1 MDVLLLSIIVIAY
14 MLIIGYTGYVA
25 WKRTK
30 TAEDFMVAG
39 RTTHPYIMAMSYGA
53 TFISTAAIVG
63 FGGVAGVYGMGLL
76 WLTVLNILVGIFIAF
91 VFFGKKTR
99 KIGHNLKALTFPE
112 FLSRRFDSRFIQ
124 YFSGFVIFLGMPL
137 YASAVLIG
145 MARFVETTLNIDYSI
160 ALVGMALIVA
170 LYVIFGGIKGVMY
183 TDAVQGSIMFFGMLF
198 LLFGIYYL
206 LGGVVEANQALT
218 NMANMVPSAASATG
232 ATGWT
237 TIPAFGSPFWWTLV
251 STLILGVGIGVLSQP
266 QLIVRFMTVKSNK
279 ELNRAVLVGGIF
291 IALMTGTAFIVGA
304 LSNVYFLQ
312 TTGQISIAAAAGN
325 ADKIIPL
332 FIATA
337 MPLWFAYIFMITL
350 ISAAMSTLSAQ
361 FHVQGTALG
370 RDIYETLFR
379 KKGGPST
386 VVIARGGI
394 VIAVFIAVILGFLLP
409 ANIVAVGTALWF
421 SLTAAAFL
429 TMYVCACYWKR
440 ATTTGVIAGMVSG
453 TIVSVIWLLFVYKK
467 SAVALGLCN
476 FLTGQPT
483 LVTGMPWNA
492 IDPIVI
498 GLPVAAIVTVVITLL
513 TKPMAKEHL
522 DKCFEGM

>member
-1 MDVLLLSIIVIAY
+1 MDILLLSIIASVY
-14 MLIIGYTGYVA
+14 IIILGYTGYVA
-25 WKRTK
+25 WKQTK

-99 KIGHNLKALTFPE
+99 KMGHNLKALTFPE
-112 FLSRRFDSRFIQ
+112 FLSRRYESKFIQ
-124 YFSGFVIFLGMPL
+124 YFSGLVIFLGMPL
-137 YASAVLIG
+137 YASVVLIG
-145 MARFVETTLNIDYSI
+145 MARFVETTLNIDYSL
-160 ALVGMALIVA
+160 ALIGMALIVA

-183 TDAVQGSIMFFGMLF
+183 TDAVQGTIMFFGMIF
-198 LLFGIYYL
+198 LLFGIYYI
-206 LGGVVEANQALT
+206 LGGVTEANQALT
-218 NMANMVPSAASATG
+218 NMSNLLPQAAAATG

-237 TIPAFGSPFWWTLV
+237 SIPAFGSPFWWTLV

-312 TTGQISIAAAAGN
+312 NTGQIAITAAGGN

-332 FIATA
+332 FISTA

-350 ISAAMSTLSAQ
+350 ISAAMSTLSSQ

-370 RDIYETLFR
+370 RDVYETLTKR
-379 KKGGPST
+379 KGAST

-394 VIAVFIAVILGFLLP
+394 VIAVLIAVVLGFLLP
-409 ANIVAVGTALWF
+409 ANIIAVGTALWF

-429 TMYVCACYWKR
+429 TMYVCAIFWKR
-440 ATTTGVIAGMVSG
+440 STTPGVISGMIIG
-453 TIVSVIWLLFVYKK
+453 TIVSVFWLLFVYSK
-467 SAVALGLCN
+467 SATALGISNLL
-476 FLTGQPT
+476 FGKAT
-483 LVTGMPWNA
+483 LITGMPWNVM
-492 IDPIVI
+492 DPIVV
-498 GLPVAAIVTVVITLL
+498 GLPVAAIFTVVITLL
-513 TKPMAKEHL
+513 TRPPSKKHL
-522 DKCFEGM
+522 EKCFEGM